1 AFDSSRKVKDE
12 ARSWQEYSITNLCDL
27 LLLCDVIDATA
38 KTIDLEAAW
47 VPGQYAHNNFSHPNN
62 FRKVLHSV
70 VARMHDPG
78 LPVRV
83 DSVFALRSFVKAC
96 KGYYPTSF
104 GAHQQDDMVIDMT
117 GGVDSVGLGENAKGG
132 SISPKDV
139 GVPAGNR
146 NEKNADCT
154 LQIVRDHNDSC
165 GSSTLPSTASDHS
178 MPIILNNSLQQVLH
192 IYWYKL
198 NNKEH
203 KAEEELLP
211 TFPNTHTADT
221 FAADI
226 CSLMEHEGYTI
237 QGDYLQ
243 AKPVSVVQVPE
254 KEFIEAY
261 KELPRLRTK
270 VNNFRKNMYV
280 GNNAEDDFVAI
291 RPEYTMVH
299 RLLACRQDDYDEKE
313 YLVKCVG
320 LIYDEC

>member
-1 AFDSSRKVKDE
+1 MEACLRRRGCLTIVLVLKFVDCVPVLLTCAFDSSRKVKDE

-78 LPVRV
+78 LPMRV

-96 KGYYPTSF
+96 K
-104 GAHQQDDMVIDMT
+104 

-165 GSSTLPSTASDHS
+165 GSSTLPSTDSDHS

-192 IYWYKL
+192 TEGVKS
-198 NNKEH
+198 

-211 TFPNTHTADT
+211 TFPNTPTSA
-221 FAADI
+221 
-226 CSLMEHEGYTI
+226 LW
-237 QGDYLQ
+237 
-243 AKPVSVVQVPE
+243 VPE